1 MKKKI
6 SLVLLAFSFFYT
18 LFSQSHTTVDLTN
31 DVYSLLLMCE
41 QKNYC
46 ENLSITK
53 PYTESYVLKL
63 LNQSKDAILEK
74 MQKNDSF
81 ILKTE
86 LESVEFYISKFQHKK
101 GVNLPELKYRYEEE
115 NNPITFEVTNYDEF
129 FISSGIYNDSSLN
142 STGFEFYNT
151 LNFFGDLG
159 SSFSYRVSGFLGATK
174 MPLQKVGDD
183 YLIGYWWYD
192 DWSDTYKDFVI
203 IKS

>member
-31 DVYSLLLMCE
+31 DVYSL
-41 QKNYC
+41 
-46 ENLSITK
+46 LSITK

-101 GVNLPELKYRYEEE
+101 GGNLPELKYRYEEE
-115 NNPITFEVTNYDEF
+115 NTN
-129 FISSGIYNDSSLN
+129 
-142 STGFEFYNT
+142 
-151 LNFFGDLG
+151 
-159 SSFSYRVSGFLGATK
+159 
-174 MPLQKVGDD
+174 
-183 YLIGYWWYD
+183 
-192 DWSDTYKDFVI
+192 
-203 IKS
+203 